1 MLIKLLLTSLVF
13 STAVNANTDINISGS
28 LNTKITEAEGSNSSY
43 INSNDALALA
53 DLNKCFKASVQGT
66 GKPVILIPGFS
77 NDNRVW
83 LEQEKALKKGYQVHS
98 LSLSG
103 FAGTDTCD
111 YNGKYLNE
119 VTRQILTYIEH
130 NQLNEVNVIGH
141 SMGGLIAMNVAIQQ
155 PNKFSNIITIDGL
168 PFIGPV
174 YTRSNATTVSD
185 ISFQANQ
192 MRTMYKNAT
201 PEQITFMTQQGM
213 QFQTDD
219 SAAKQQI
226 LEMAKKSNSIV
237 LGDAIYDVMATDLR
251 KQLHKISAS
260 LLLIGASGGFN
271 SEPEHTFIRSLYK
284 EQLSD
289 KKDASLIMNTDAKH
303 FIMFDDGEWLTE
315 QLLNTLGA
323 E

>member
-1 MLIKLLLTSLVF
+1 MLIKSLLTSLVF
-13 STAVNANTDINISGS
+13 SAAVNANTAINTSAS
-28 LNTKITEAEGSNSSY
+28 HNTKITGTEGNNSSY
-43 INSNDALALA
+43 INNNDSRTLVSS
-53 DLNKCFKASVQGT
+53 NKCFKASVQGT

-103 FAGTDTCD
+103 FAGTATCN
-111 YNGKYLNE
+111 YKGKYLNE
-119 VTRQILTYIEH
+119 VTEQILTYIEY
-130 NQLNEVNVIGH
+130 NQLNAVSVIGH

-155 PNKFSNIITIDGL
+155 PTNFKHIIAIDGL

-185 ISFQANQ
+185 ISYQANQ

-213 QFQTDD
+213 QFQTND

-226 LEMAKKSNSIV
+226 LEMAKQSNSIV
-237 LGDAIYDVMATDLR
+237 LGDAIYDVMTTDLR

-271 SEPEHTFIRSLYK
+271 SEPEHTFIRNLYK

-289 KKDASLIMNTDAKH
+289 KKDASLIMNTNAKH
-303 FIMFDDGEWLTE
+303 FIMFDDGEWLTD